1 MDSNFLL
8 AGDDA
13 SNVLTIAAEDFS
25 DGGGIVDVAIA
36 GTLPYSDTSDIVSQP
51 DQAMIATFE
60 NSMTQVDAALSRLGA
75 GRRSLDIQK
84 TLLIKQ
90 IDATASGIGSLV
102 DADLGRENARLEAL
116 RVREQLGMQALE
128 VANAAPRMILGF
140 FR

>member
-1 MDSNFLL
+1 
-8 AGDDA
+8 
-13 SNVLTIAAEDFS
+13 
-25 DGGGIVDVAIA
+25 
-36 GTLPYSDTSDIVSQP
+36 
-51 DQAMIATFE
+51 MIATFE